1 MFDLRVLRPKMKCAV
16 VVRSST
22 RYYSYFFLLCT
33 ILIGVFS
40 TRQTG
45 VRRLFDKIKYSYL
58 YKKLKRI
65 GRYISAL

>member
-1 MFDLRVLRPKMKCAV
+1 MKCVV

-22 RYYSYFFLLCT
+22 RYCSYFFLLCT
-33 ILIGVFS
+33 ILIGSMFS

-45 VRRLFDKIKYSYL
+45 VRRLFDKIKWPYL